1 MQTAA
6 IYSPD
11 CPLKY
16 ARIRVA
22 EPQAEPFASSGIT
35 RTAVT
40 GRRRKTSQQICK
52 VLRSIPR
59 SDRSAPLLPICLMP
73 IGRR

>member
-22 EPQAEPFASSGIT
+22 EPQAEPFASLWHYAHGGH
-35 RTAVT
+35 
-40 GRRRKTSQQICK
+40 GRKGETQNFS
-52 VLRSIPR
+52 VNL
-59 SDRSAPLLPICLMP
+59 
-73 IGRR
+73 